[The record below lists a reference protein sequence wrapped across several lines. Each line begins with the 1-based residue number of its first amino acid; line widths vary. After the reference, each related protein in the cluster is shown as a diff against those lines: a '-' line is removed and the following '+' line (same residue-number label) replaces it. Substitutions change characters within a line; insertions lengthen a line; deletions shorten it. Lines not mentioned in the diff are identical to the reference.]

1 MEPVFMYWDSV
12 KFEGEHDYKKFK
24 VNFTDG
30 DKLDG
35 VLFKKDKNYFITSL
49 STNIK
54 IEKDLKKLSDY
65 KKIEEISKKLNE
77 VLKNGSEHLH
87 ENVELKIK
95 NINDLT
101 PVKTKRKISSKSLEF
116 FDEKTKKKK
125 KALIYSPYKELKLF
139 GLKFQKEN
147 GIIDKYHIFL
157 VEDEKNNLFLE
168 KRLFYDKSKIIE
180 IIKKKY
186 LYQNMIFMED
196 KGKLI
201 VQPIDFTEFLVKN
214 IEALKDKKVDY
225 FDLWKNHT
233 KFRLDFY
240 NILFGGGALLPA
252 KKTPRIF
259 QKGNS
264 VNDSHP
270 IAFDYSGNFKIKGG
284 VNFYLTQELYERKQ
298 SIFRKIPEIPEKIV
312 TGAELQDLR
321 KQLNDNS
328 FTISKLFGFRNIK
341 NYSIFPA
348 LRTTDFNIP
357 DFNVKVEM
365 KKKSEDAVKKI
376 FEGSF
381 FMLDNDYNQS
391 KKTEIISESRRS
403 ATIKNTLSEE
413 AIKYLDKDY
422 IKMKELAN
430 EINFKS
436 LNVVYENFFLYDLDN
451 FIRPSYTTELQTE
464 FSIYGLVNF
473 SNETKEEKEKLN
485 IISSKNY
492 LKFNTIKDTHK
503 NKLKLELT
511 KVHTKKTFEITD
523 NKVYNFGILCTENE
537 RVGEKR
543 TMKQKIIDVIRVI
556 GIQKTEYSY
565 LNPVHVHIK
574 SESVI
579 RKLMSKKTNKYRF
592 VLTSLIF
599 SSNIINDTDTIFLI
613 SDGLNDAKKIFIND
627 SLEYGV
633 GVCYLSEVD
642 NWELIKGQS
651 KRVQVVFGD
660 SQKFAGQS
668 SHFALTFTTVNLSD
682 ILKFSITLVDG
693 QNKLIKFKVGEENIP
708 IINFDIE
715 ILE

>member
-1 MEPVFMYWDSV
+1 M
-12 KFEGEHDYKKFK
+12 
-24 VNFTDG
+24 
-30 DKLDG
+30 
-35 VLFKKDKNYFITSL
+35 
-49 STNIK
+49 
-54 IEKDLKKLSDY
+54 
-65 KKIEEISKKLNE
+65 
-77 VLKNGSEHLH
+77 LKNGSQHLH
-87 ENVELKIK
+87 ENVELKIEDV
-95 NINDLT
+95 NDLT
-101 PVKTKRKISSKSLEF
+101 PVKTKRKISTKSLEF

-125 KALIYSPYKELKLF
+125 KVLIYSPYKELKFF

-147 GIIDKYHIFL
+147 GIIDKYHISL
-157 VEDEKNNLFLE
+157 IEDEKNNLFLE
-168 KRLFYDKSKIIE
+168 KKLFYNKSKIIE
-180 IIKKKY
+180 VIKKKY
-186 LYQNMIFMED
+186 LYKNLIFMED

-201 VQPIDFTEFLVKN
+201 VQPIDFTEFLTAY
-214 IEALKDKKVDY
+214 IEELKGKKIDY
-225 FDLWKNHT
+225 LYLWKNHS

-240 NILFGGGALLPA
+240 RILFGGDALIPG

-259 QKGNS
+259 QKGNN
-264 VNDSHP
+264 VNESHP
-270 IAFDYSGNFKIKGG
+270 IAFDFGGNFKIKGG
-284 VNFYLTQELYERKQ
+284 VNFYITQELYERKQ
-298 SIFRKIPEIPEKIV
+298 SIFKKIPEIPEKIV
-312 TGAELQDLR
+312 TSAELQDLR
-321 KQLNDNS
+321 NQLNDNS
-328 FTISKLFGFRNIK
+328 FTISKLFGFRNVK
-341 NYSIFPA
+341 SYSFFSA
-348 LRTTDFNIP
+348 LRMSDFAVP

-365 KKKSEDAVKKI
+365 KKKSKDGKEKI

-391 KKTEIISESRRS
+391 KKTDIISTNRRS
-403 ATIKNTLSEE
+403 ATIKNTFSEE
-413 AIKYLDKDY
+413 EAKYLDKDY
-422 IKMKELAN
+422 IKMKKLTN

-451 FIRPSYTTELQTE
+451 FIRSSYTTELQTE

-473 SNETKEEKEKLN
+473 SNETKKENKLH
-485 IISSKNY
+485 IISPKNY

-503 NKLKLELT
+503 NKLNLELT
-511 KVHTKKTFEITD
+511 KVHTKKTFEIID
-523 NKVYNFGILCTENE
+523 NNAYNFGILCTENE

-565 LNPVHVHIK
+565 PNPVHVHIK

-592 VLTSLIF
+592 VLTSMIF

-613 SDGLNDAKKIFIND
+613 SDRLNDAKKIFIND
-627 SLEYGV
+627 SLEYSV
-633 GVCYLSEVD
+633 GVCYLSEVN

-651 KRVQVVFGD
+651 KRVQAVFGD

-668 SHFALTFTTVNLSD
+668 SHFALTFTTINLSD

-693 QNKLIKFKVGEENIP
+693 QNKLIKFKEGEENIP

>member
-1 MEPVFMYWDSV
+1 M
-12 KFEGEHDYKKFK
+12 
-24 VNFTDG
+24 
-30 DKLDG
+30 
-35 VLFKKDKNYFITSL
+35 
-49 STNIK
+49 
-54 IEKDLKKLSDY
+54 
-65 KKIEEISKKLNE
+65 
-77 VLKNGSEHLH
+77 
-87 ENVELKIK
+87 
-95 NINDLT
+95 
-101 PVKTKRKISSKSLEF
+101 
-116 FDEKTKKKK
+116 
-125 KALIYSPYKELKLF
+125 KLF

-312 TGAELQDLR
+312 TGVELQDLR

-436 LNVVYENFFLYDLDN
+436 LNVIYENFFLYDLDN

-599 SSNIINDTDTIFLI
+599 SSNIINDTDTNFLI